1 MIKSENFIELKQV
14 TSVEVSGTQIEH
26 GASDTQAV
34 GGGDRTKESKEK
46 RRMRVEDRSSSWH
59 CECPQD
65 CEFTGPLCA
74 KLHISLC
81 ASWQYLECSPLHAG
95 AIWNRDL
102 QGQFSQA
109 PSCQCYPTVKTR
121 C

>member
-46 RRMRVEDRSSSWH
+46 RRMRVED
-59 CECPQD
+59 
-65 CEFTGPLCA
+65 L
-74 KLHISLC
+74 
-81 ASWQYLECSPLHAG
+81 SPDPDMKNVILLFKA
-95 AIWNRDL
+95 L
-102 QGQFSQA
+102 S
-109 PSCQCYPTVKTR
+109 
-121 C
+121 